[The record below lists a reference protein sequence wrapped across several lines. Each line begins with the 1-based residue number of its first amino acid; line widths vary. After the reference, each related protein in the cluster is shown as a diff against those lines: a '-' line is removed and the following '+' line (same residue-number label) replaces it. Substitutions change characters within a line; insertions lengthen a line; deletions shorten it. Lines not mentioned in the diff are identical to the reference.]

1 MKTISAAN
9 FKAKCLSLMDKVQ
22 SSKETLVVTKH
33 GKPVVKIVPY
43 REDEGENPLKDSVVF
58 EKDLVSPLEVTW
70 ESSQ

>member
-1 MKTISAAN
+1 
-9 FKAKCLSLMDKVQ
+9 MDNVQ

-43 REDEGENPLKDSVVF
+43 REEEAENPLKGSIVF
-58 EKDLVSPLEVTW
+58 EKDLVSPIDVTW